1 MTLLRRPIVSKP
13 TLEELGI
20 STDTIIIEVDGGLV
34 TEVHNDPNGVV
45 IFDWDNIKVDE
56 ELDED
61 QEAQRLDDMLLA
73 IARGK

>member
-1 MTLLRRPIVSKP
+1 MGRP

-34 TEVHNDPNGVV
+34 TEVHNDPNGWV
-45 IFDWDNIKVDE
+45 IFDWDNIEADHVLE
-56 ELDED
+56 ED
-61 QEAQRLDDMLLA
+61 QEAQRLDDMLSA

>member
-1 MTLLRRPIVSKP
+1 MSRP

-20 STDTIIIEVDGGLV
+20 STDTIIIEVDGGLM

-45 IFDWDNIKVDE
+45 IFDWDNIEGGYDQNGKE
-56 ELDED
+56 TSEED
-61 QEAQRLDDMLLA
+61 QEQRLDDMLSA

>member
-1 MTLLRRPIVSKP
+1 MSKP

-20 STDTIIIEVDGGLV
+20 THDTIIIEVRGGLIQ
-34 TEVHNDPNGVV
+34 EIHNDSNGAV
-45 IFDWDNIKVDE
+45 IFDWDNIAVDE

-61 QEAQRLDDMLLA
+61 QEEQRLDDMLSA

>member
-1 MTLLRRPIVSKP
+1 MSRP

-45 IFDWDNIKVDE
+45 IFDWDNIEGGYDQNGKE
-56 ELDED
+56 TSEED
-61 QEAQRLDDMLLA
+61 QEQRLDDMLSA

>member
-1 MTLLRRPIVSKP
+1 MSNP

-45 IFDWDNIKVDE
+45 IFDWDNIEGGYDQNGKE
-56 ELDED
+56 TSEED
-61 QEAQRLDDMLLA
+61 QEQRLDDMLSA

>member
-1 MTLLRRPIVSKP
+1 MSKP

-20 STDTIIIEVDGGLV
+20 THDTIIIELEGGV
-34 TEVHNDPNGVV
+34 IQEIHNDSNGAV
-45 IFDWDNIKVDE
+45 IFNWDDIAVDE

-61 QEAQRLDDMLLA
+61 QEEQRLDDMLSA

>member
-1 MTLLRRPIVSKP
+1 MSRP

-34 TEVHNDPNGVV
+34 TEVYNDPNGVV

-61 QEAQRLDDMLLA
+61 QEAQRLDDMLSA

>member
-1 MTLLRRPIVSKP
+1 MSKP

-20 STDTIIIEVDGGLV
+20 THDTIIIEVKGGLIQ
-34 TEVHNDPNGVV
+34 EIHNDSNGVV
-45 IFDWDNIKVDE
+45 IFDWDNIAVDE

-61 QEAQRLDDMLLA
+61 QEEQRLDDMLSA

>member
-1 MTLLRRPIVSKP
+1 MSKP

-45 IFDWDNIKVDE
+45 IFDWDNIKVGYDGNGKE
-56 ELDED
+56 TSEED
-61 QEAQRLDDMLLA
+61 QEKLLDDMLSA

>member
-1 MTLLRRPIVSKP
+1 MSKL

-20 STDTIIIEVDGGLV
+20 THDTIIIEVEGGLIQ
-34 TEVHNDPNGVV
+34 EIHNDSNGAV
-45 IFDWDNIKVDE
+45 IFDWDNIAVDE

-61 QEAQRLDDMLLA
+61 QEEQRLDDMLSA

>member
-1 MTLLRRPIVSKP
+1 MSKP

-20 STDTIIIEVDGGLV
+20 THDTIIIEVKGGLIQ
-34 TEVHNDPNGVV
+34 EIHNDSNGVV
-45 IFDWDNIKVDE
+45 IFDWDNIAVDE

-61 QEAQRLDDMLLA
+61 QEEQRLEDMLSA

>member
-1 MTLLRRPIVSKP
+1 MNRP
-13 TLEELGI
+13 TLEDLGI

-45 IFDWDNIKVDE
+45 IFDWDNIEADHVLE
-56 ELDED
+56 ED
-61 QEAQRLDDMLLA
+61 QEQQRLDDMLSA

>member
-1 MTLLRRPIVSKP
+1 MMNKP

-20 STDTIIIEVDGGLV
+20 TQDTIIIEVEGGLIQ
-34 TEVHNDPNGVV
+34 EIHNDSNGAV
-45 IFDWDNIKVDE
+45 IFDWDNIAVDE

-61 QEAQRLDDMLLA
+61 QEEQRLDDMLSA

>member
-1 MTLLRRPIVSKP
+1 MSKP

-20 STDTIIIEVDGGLV
+20 THDTIIIEVEGGLIQ
-34 TEVHNDPNGVV
+34 EIHNDSNGAV
-45 IFDWDNIKVDE
+45 IFDWDNIAVDE

-61 QEAQRLDDMLLA
+61 QEEQRLDDMSSA